1 MLYRGVKNVP
11 LPVLCAP
18 KPGRSYLVYPKNH
31 YVVISTVTCNG
42 NCEYGEISDQSKL
55 VFTSPQEKSVIM
67 NHPNGY
73 LTLKEYGIEFLTKYY
88 CFCLME
94 FIEDISDLLLMICC
108 YCNRLSRLY

>member
-1 MLYRGVKNVP
+1 MLYRGVEDVP
-11 LPVLCAP
+11 LLVLCDP

-31 YVVISTVTCNG
+31 YVVISTVTRNG
-42 NCEYGEISDQSKL
+42 DCVYGEISDQSKL
-55 VFTSPQEKSVIM
+55 MFTSPQEKSVIM

-73 LTLKEYGIEFLTKYY
+73 LTLKEHGIEFLTKYY

-94 FIEDISDLLLMICC
+94 FIKDISDLLLMIYC